1 MAVTIL
7 LGGCAT
13 VSTQPAVISIV
24 INVDGKQIPVDIPP
38 GSSVQ
43 AALDA
48 AGISMELLDKVN
60 PPAGNVIT
68 DISQITVTRVREELE
83 IRDVIIPFE
92 HQTVRNEA
100 LPEGQ
105 TMLIQPG
112 ENGERQDTYRH
123 VFEDE
128 VQTAETLVRSQVIK
142 EARPEITMIGVKS
155 PFSSV
160 AIQGKIAY
168 LSSGNIWVMEGATGN
183 RRPVVTTSDVD
194 GRVFSMSADGKWL
207 LFTRKIKDSQPNI
220 INSLWLARTDVK
232 TESLIDLKINNVINA
247 AGFIPGKDVTFTF
260 STVEPRATAPG
271 WQSNNDLQLLRIDD
285 SGQIVGGKEIV
296 PVNSGGVFGWWGT
309 RYVWSPD
316 GDRLAYARPDS
327 IGLVDPDSG
336 ETTELMRVT
345 PFQTRGDWAWV
356 PAISWS
362 PDHRS
367 LYFTNHNLDTTAPTP
382 EQSQRFNISVMV
394 PRQGL
399 SLEIV
404 PDTGMFA
411 YPLPS
416 PWQDETN
423 FLVAYLQAAFPGQSE
438 TSRTRLTIMDRDG
451 SNRHV
456 IFPPEGSQPLEP
468 QQVIWSPAPDENIPQ
483 RLALVYQGNIWFVDP
498 FSGQSQQITGDGLV
512 SIVTWR

>member
-1 MAVTIL
+1 MAVAIL

-13 VSTQPAVISIV
+13 VPTQQTLVSIV

-43 AALDA
+43 TALDT
-48 AGISMELLDKVN
+48 AGITLDLLDKVN

-68 DISQITVTRVREELE
+68 DISLVTVTRVREELE
-83 IRDVIIPFE
+83 IRDVVIPFE

-112 ENGERQDTYRH
+112 ENGQRQDTYRH
-123 VFEDE
+123 LFEDDS
-128 VQTAETLVRSQVIK
+128 QTAETLVRSQVIK
-142 EARPEITMIGVKS
+142 EARPEIIMIGVRS
-155 PFSSV
+155 PFSSI

-168 LSSGNIWVMEGATGN
+168 LSSGNIWLMEGATGN

-194 GRVFSMSADGKWL
+194 GHVLSMSADGKWL
-207 LFTRKIKDSQPNI
+207 LFTRKLKDNQPNI
-220 INSLWLARTDVK
+220 INSLWLARTDLK
-232 TESLIDLKINNVINA
+232 TETLIDLHINNVINA

-260 STVEPRATAPG
+260 STVESRATAPG
-271 WQSNNDLQLLRIDD
+271 WQSNNDLQLLRINN
-285 SGQIVGGKEIV
+285 SGEIVGGKEIV

-316 GDRLAYARPDS
+316 GERLAYARPDS
-327 IGLVDPDSG
+327 IGLVDADTG

-356 PAISWS
+356 PAIGWS

-367 LYFTNHNLDTTAPTP
+367 LYFTNHDPDPAAATP

-404 PDTGMFA
+404 PETGMFA
-411 YPLPS
+411 YPAPS
-416 PWQDETN
+416 SWLDESN
-423 FLVAYLQAAFPGQSE
+423 YLVAYLQAVFPGQSE
-438 TSRTRLTIMDRDG
+438 TSRTRLIVMDRDG
-451 SNRHV
+451 SNRRV

-468 QQVIWSPAPDENIPQ
+468 QQTIWSPVSDDNIPQ
-483 RLALVYQGNIWFVDP
+483 KLAVVYQGNIWFVDP
-498 FSGQSQQITGDGLV
+498 YTGQSQQITGDGLV
-512 SIVTWR
+512 SLLTWR